1 MIGEAYGVNWVAL
14 RYFNA
19 AVAAPEGQLGER
31 HDPETHLIPLAILA
45 ALDAG
50 TELSIYGADHP
61 TPDGSAI
68 RDYTHVSDLASAHFR
83 ALEYLRAGLD
93 PSAFDTR
100 HDYRHSL
107 SVACVECCC

>member
-1 MIGEAYGVNWVAL
+1 MSGNRSL
-14 RYFNA
+14 
-19 AVAAPEGQLGER
+19 APANISTT
-31 HDPETHLIPLAILA
+31 ETHLIPLAILA

-50 TELSIYGADHP
+50 TELSIYSADYP
-61 TPDGSAI
+61 TLDGSAI

-93 PSAFDTR
+93 PSAFDPR

-107 SVACVECCC
+107 SVVCVECCCRYRTLSALI